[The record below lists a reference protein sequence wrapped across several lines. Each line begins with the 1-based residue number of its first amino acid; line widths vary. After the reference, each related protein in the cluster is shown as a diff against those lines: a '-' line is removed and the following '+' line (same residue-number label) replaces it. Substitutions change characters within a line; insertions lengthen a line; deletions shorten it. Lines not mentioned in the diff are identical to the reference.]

1 MTDEGT
7 KISLFPEKKGIGLT
21 NRPELLKQEEVAEEV
36 QGVVW
41 TFKAVRAILGS
52 DVDPTERSWPESS

>member
-21 NRPELLKQEEVAEEV
+21 NRPELLKQEEVAEM
-36 QGVVW
+36 GAVW